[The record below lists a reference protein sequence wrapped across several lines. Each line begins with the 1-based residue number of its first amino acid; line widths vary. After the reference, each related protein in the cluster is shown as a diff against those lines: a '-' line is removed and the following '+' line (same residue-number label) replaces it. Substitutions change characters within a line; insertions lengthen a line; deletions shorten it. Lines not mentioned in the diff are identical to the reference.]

1 MKVLMVAGEY
11 PPMKG
16 GISRYTANLVGALAK
31 KVSIDVA
38 TNASHART
46 HHGNAATYPVVIKGD
61 RRNSDRLLALVS
73 ELKPDVVNVQYERGL
88 YEIDAPAHMLSN
100 ILFGSTLDKFYRE
113 CKVPVVSTIHTIYPY
128 GEYRDYVQQRAARK
142 GGKVGIMPR
151 WLRVAVRTRIME
163 YRYRLL
169 LHVANLS
176 YEIISPAQTIHDI
189 VKRGAVIYHGAEP
202 ARTTTGFSQNRDSLR
217 REFGLPLDKMLLLAF
232 GYAGFYKG
240 FDLLEGLTLP
250 EGWALVAK
258 QDRHERGAERPIKVG
273 SAINLDIGYLD
284 DEILSKLFL
293 ACDAIAFP
301 YKVVS
306 VSGVMFDALAHG
318 LPFVASDLAFFR
330 EFAEMGLGM
339 TAKRDPKSFARA
351 VETLGRS
358 YDKYSAAARAF
369 KEKLRWDFVARQ
381 HVQIYHY
388 SGSAAFGDRSFAV

>member
-1 MKVLMVAGEY
+1 MRVLMVAGEY

-31 KVSIDVA
+31 KARIDVA
-38 TNASHART
+38 TNAVHAGA
-46 HHGNAATYPVVIKGD
+46 HSENAAIHPVVIKGD
-61 RRNSDRLLALVS
+61 RGNSDRLLALVS

-88 YEIDAPAHMLSN
+88 YEIDTPAHMLSN

-113 CKVPVVSTIHTIYPY
+113 SKVPVVSTIHTVYPY
-128 GEYRDYVQQRAARK
+128 DEYRDYVQQRAARK
-142 GGKVGIMPR
+142 GGKLGVLPR
-151 WLRVAVRTRIME
+151 RLRVVVRSKMME

-176 YEIISPAQTIHDI
+176 YEIISPTQTIRDI

-202 ARTTTGFSQNRDSLR
+202 AQTMDLTQNRDNLR
-217 REFGLPLDKMLLLAF
+217 REFGLPSDKMLLLAF

-240 FDLLEGLTLP
+240 FDLLEGLVLP
-250 EGWALVAK
+250 EGWVLVVK
-258 QDRHERGAERPIKVG
+258 QDRHERGAEHPIQIG
-273 SAINLDIGYLD
+273 SAINLNIGYLD

-330 EFAEMGLGM
+330 EFAEMGLGIVS
-339 TAKRDPKSFARA
+339 KRDSESFSRSLSHLAQNYSQYKRNILQFAPHLQWDKIADQHIQLYAR
-351 VETLGRS
+351 VIKQ
-358 YDKYSAAARAF
+358 YAASTA
-369 KEKLRWDFVARQ
+369 
-381 HVQIYHY
+381 
-388 SGSAAFGDRSFAV
+388 S